1 MTKMKNKTFVFL
13 LIAVVTAFSSCKK
26 DVYDDKNSS
35 CSAGVNAITF
45 NHNGQDREYL
55 LYKPE
60 NLPANAPLVFVLH
73 GSSQQAE
80 HLYNN
85 FGFNQVADTAKFA
98 ICYPQG
104 MDCFWQEDDINSS
117 DIGFLKSLAQFLQ
130 AEHNLSVDRTFAT
143 GFSAGG
149 GMSYLLALEANDVF
163 KAIAPVAGG
172 IVEEVWNNKNPQL
185 AIPVF
190 TIHGTVDE
198 IVPINGGGKGNIEP
212 VQSVVDYFKTFN
224 NCTTTNTTQF
234 TTTTTANYYQNGVN
248 NNEVW
253 YYRITGQ
260 DHVFPGDRDTEVSS
274 SDVSGFNGAAEIWKF
289 FKMW

>member
-1 MTKMKNKTFVFL
+1 MKNKFVL
-13 LIAVVTAFSSCKK
+13 ILIACVTVFTSCNKET
-26 DVYDDKNSS
+26 DDDKQSS
-35 CSAGVNAITF
+35 CSAGANAITF
-45 NHNGQDREYL
+45 NNNGEEREYL
-55 LYKPE
+55 LYKPT
-60 NLPANAPLVFVLH
+60 NLPINAPLVFVLH

-80 HLYNN
+80 QLYNN

-98 ICYPQG
+98 VCYPQG

-130 AEHNLSVDRTFAT
+130 LEHNLSVNKTFAT

-172 IVEEVWNNKNPQL
+172 IVDEVWNNKNPQL

-190 TIHGTVDE
+190 TIHGTADQ
-198 IVPINGGGKGNIEP
+198 IVPINGGGKGNLESTQNI
-212 VQSVVDYFKTFN
+212 VDYFKTFN
-224 NCTTTNTTQF
+224 NCTTTNNVQF
-234 TTTTTANYYQNGVN
+234 TSTTSATYYQNGTN

-253 YYRITGQ
+253 YYEISGQ
-260 DHVFPGDRDTEVSS
+260 DHIFPGEG
-274 SDVSGFNGAAEIWKF
+274 DVNDISGFNGAAEIWRF
-289 FKMW
+289 FSRW